1 MPPTATPRRPVLMSS
16 VMTSWGRILCGFSPL
31 LSIELTREYP
41 LQCPGCYAYTDNH
54 LGGDVTLRQLHD
66 LRGTALVDRVMELVQ
81 THRPLQ
87 INLLRYRERVQHVS
101 LPRPSNPAGLEVP
114 IASA

>member
-1 MPPTATPRRPVLMSS
+1 M
-16 VMTSWGRILCGFSPL
+16 
-31 LSIELTREYP
+31 ELTDERLHAYRESADTGAP
-41 LQCPGCYAYTDNH
+41 
-54 LGGDVTLRQLHD
+54 V
-66 LRGTALVDRVMELVQ
+66 VM
-81 THRPLQ
+81 